1 LTGSFALLV
10 LLAYSTLFV
19 ALGLWIGR
27 RAQAGEFFV
36 AGRSLGP
43 GLVFSTFLAANIGAS
58 STVGATSL
66 GYSEG
71 VSAWWW
77 NGSAGLGSLVLAFW
91 VGPRMWREA
100 VTHGDLTVGD
110 FLERRYGRAMRG
122 LVASLIWLGTLT
134 ILAAQLLGVAAV
146 LNVVGGF
153 SLLAGCAIGA
163 FVTVSYFAAGGL
175 LSSAWV
181 NLVQLIVI
189 LAGFAVAVPFALHAA
204 GGWDPITAMSGSRTD
219 VWASTGPGSGWR
231 LIFLLGPAFIVS
243 PGLLQKAYGARDARA
258 VRHGVAWNGVA
269 LMLFACAPAA
279 IGLAAHTLYP
289 GLAKPD
295 LALPTILAGALPP
308 AVGMIALAA
317 VFSAEVSSAD
327 AVLFMLATSA
337 SRDLYRGFVRPAASE
352 EEVLRV
358 ARIAAVVGSICGVG
372 VAMAYGSVRAAVA
385 VFYAI
390 LTVTLFVP
398 ILGALIVRGAGRVE
412 GLASVLTGV
421 PVLAAVQYLSRGQG
435 YGVLSPALA
444 GVLASAAA
452 FAAAHAFA
460 PRPTAPPL
468 DSTPSTDKIP
478 EEKVRKGA
486 K

>member
-10 LLAYSTLFV
+10 LLAYSVLFV
-19 ALGLWIGR
+19 ALGVWIGR
-27 RAQAGEFFV
+27 RARSGEFFV

-77 NGSAGLGSLVLAFW
+77 NGSAGLGSMVLAFW

-100 VTHGDLTVGD
+100 VTYGDLTVGD

-163 FVTVSYFAAGGL
+163 LVTVSYFTAGGL

-189 LAGFAVAVPFALHAA
+189 LAGFAVAVPFAVDAA
-204 GGWDPITAMSGSRTD
+204 GGWDAITATAGSQTD

-231 LIFLLGPAFIVS
+231 LLFLLGPAFIVS
-243 PGLLQKAYGARDARA
+243 PGLLQKAYGARDERA
-258 VRHGVAWNGVA
+258 VRHGIAWNGVA
-269 LMLFACAPAA
+269 LMIFACAPAA

-289 GLAKPD
+289 ALAKAD

-358 ARIAAVVGSICGVG
+358 ARIAAGVGSICGVG
-372 VAMAYGSVRAAVA
+372 VAMVYGSVRAAVG

-398 ILGALIVRGAGRVE
+398 ILGALCVRGAGRME

-421 PVLAAVQYLSRGQG
+421 PVLAVVHYLSGGRG

-452 FAAAHAFA
+452 FAFVHALA
-460 PRPTAPPL
+460 LRPTAPPL
-468 DSTPSTDKIP
+468 DSRPSTDKNSQT
-478 EEKVRKGA
+478 EGKGA

>member
-1 LTGSFALLV
+1 MTLSFALL
-10 LLAYSTLFV
+10 LLYSAFFI

-27 RAQAGEFFV
+27 RARAGEFFV

-43 GLVFSTFLAANIGAS
+43 GLIFSTFLAANIGAS

-66 GYSEG
+66 GYAEG
-71 VSAWWW
+71 LSAWWW

-100 VTHGDLTVGD
+100 SAHGDLTVGD

-122 LVASLIWLGTLT
+122 LVAVLIWLGTLT

-146 LNVVGGF
+146 LNVVAGF
-153 SLLAGCAIGA
+153 SLPVGCAIGA
-163 FVTVSYFAAGGL
+163 LVTVAYFTAGGL

-189 LAGFAVAVPFALHAA
+189 LVGFAVAVPFALHAA
-204 GGWDPITAMSGSRTD
+204 GGWEVVTASAGSRTD
-219 VWASTGPGSGWR
+219 VWASTGPASGWR
-231 LIFLLGPAFIVS
+231 LLFLLAPAFIVS
-243 PGLLQKAYGARDARA
+243 PGLLQKAYGARDERA
-258 VRHGVAWNGVA
+258 VRRGIAWNGVA
-269 LMLFACAPAA
+269 LLIFACAPPA
-279 IGLAAHTLYP
+279 IGLAAQALYP
-289 GLAKPD
+289 GLVKSD

-308 AVGMIALAA
+308 AVGLVALAA

-337 SRDLYRGFVRPAASE
+337 SRDLYRGFVRPAATDA
-352 EEVLRV
+352 EVLRV
-358 ARIAAVVGSICGVG
+358 ARIAAIAGGFLGVG
-372 VAMAYGSVRAAVA
+372 VAMVYGSVRASVG

-398 ILGALIVRGAGRVE
+398 ILGALWVRGAGRTE

-421 PVLAAVQYLSRGQG
+421 PVLMVVQYMSGGRG
-435 YGVLSPALA
+435 YGVVSPAVA
-444 GVLASAAA
+444 GLLASAVA
-452 FAAAHAFA
+452 FGIAHTLA
-460 PRPTAPPL
+460 PRRQVQ
-468 DSTPSTDKIP
+468 I
-478 EEKVRKGA
+478 
-486 K
+486 